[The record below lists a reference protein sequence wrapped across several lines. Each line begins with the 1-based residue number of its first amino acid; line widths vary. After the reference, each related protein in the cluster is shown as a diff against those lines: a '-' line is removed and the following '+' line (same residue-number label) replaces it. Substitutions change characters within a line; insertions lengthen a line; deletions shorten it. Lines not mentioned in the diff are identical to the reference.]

1 MTENRPSNAKVA
13 LNNGIILG
21 TALILFSLLLYI
33 LDVPY
38 TSKASWISYIIIV
51 IGAVLAIKQWRDKYN
66 DGYLSYGGAFSNGF
80 LTLLFAGILASV
92 WTGIFFSVI
101 APGEID
107 KIIEATEEQM
117 YQRNPNMSD
126 SDLEMAMS
134 WTRMMMKPWLMAI
147 WGILG
152 NTIAGLI
159 ISLIVA
165 IFMKKEKPLFEE

>member
-1 MTENRPSNAKVA
+1 
-13 LNNGIILG
+13 
-21 TALILFSLLLYI
+21 
-33 LDVPY
+33 
-38 TSKASWISYIIIV
+38 
-51 IGAVLAIKQWRDKYN
+51 
-66 DGYLSYGGAFSNGF
+66 
-80 LTLLFAGILASV
+80 
-92 WTGIFFSVI
+92 
-101 APGEID
+101 
-107 KIIEATEEQM
+107 M

-147 WGILG
+147 WGIIG